1 MLRKQDLE
9 QIKSFATRR
18 HDVVALYLFGSEA
31 TGRSRKASDVDLAI
45 MVSGHFGGFERV
57 EVETKLST
65 LLGRDVE
72 LVVFNNATPLLQ
84 HQILKYGTLIYES
97 DPKERV
103 RQEVIAR
110 YDYLDS
116 QFMYKEVRSLY
127 CD

>member
-1 MLRKQDLE
+1 MLKKQDLE
-9 QIKSFATRR
+9 QIKSFATGR

-31 TGRSRKASDVDLAI
+31 TGRSRKQSDVDLAI
-45 MVSGHFGGFERV
+45 MVSRRFGGFERV

-103 RQEVIAR
+103 RREVTAR

-116 QFMYKEVRSLY
+116 QFMYKEVRSLH